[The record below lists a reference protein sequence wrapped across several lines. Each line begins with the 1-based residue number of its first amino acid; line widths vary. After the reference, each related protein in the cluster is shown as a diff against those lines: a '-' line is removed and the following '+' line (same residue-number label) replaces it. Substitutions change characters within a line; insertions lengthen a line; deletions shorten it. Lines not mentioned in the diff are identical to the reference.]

1 MMRDRSGFGGNGGT
15 GNAGGLDELND
26 LYEAIILDHYRS
38 PRNTAPVDSPDIDLE
53 VNNPFC
59 GDEFHIQLK
68 VDGDTVSQVGITG
81 RGCAISQAS
90 ASLLAELVEGKTSSE
105 VRAAVS
111 AFRRLLKGE
120 EVSDEE
126 MEKLGDI
133 EALSGVRKFPVRIKC
148 ALLSWVG
155 LDDALKEHLAK

>member
-1 MMRDRSGFGGNGGT
+1 MMGGRYGSGGPDD
-15 GNAGGLDELND
+15 AGSLDELNE
-26 LYEAIILDHYRS
+26 LYEAIILDHYRN
-38 PRNTAPVDSPDIDLE
+38 PRNTEPVESPDIDLE

-68 VDGDTVSQVGITG
+68 VDGDTISQVGITG

-90 ASLLAELVEGKTSSE
+90 ASLLAELVDGKTSAE
-105 VRAAVS
+105 VRTSVD
-111 AFRRLLKGE
+111 AFRRLLRGE
-120 EVSDEE
+120 EVSEE
-126 MEKLGDI
+126 ERDVLGDI

-155 LDDALKEHLAK
+155 LDDALAEHLAK

>member
-1 MMRDRSGFGGNGGT
+1 MTGGMSGLGDM
-15 GNAGGLDELND
+15 DE

-38 PRNTAPVDSPDIDLE
+38 PRNTATVEEPDIDLE

-68 VDGDTVSQVGITG
+68 VDDDSVSQVGITG

-90 ASLLAELVEGKTSSE
+90 ASLLAELVKGKSASE
-105 VRAAVS
+105 VESAVD
-111 AFRRLLKGE
+111 AVRRLLKGE
-120 EVSDEE
+120 EITDAEADI
-126 MEKLGDI
+126 LGDI
-133 EALSGVRKFPVRIKC
+133 EALGGVRKFPVRIKC

-155 LDDALKEHLAK
+155 LGDALRDHLAK

>member
-1 MMRDRSGFGGNGGT
+1 MTGGT
-15 GNAGGLDELND
+15 GGLEDMNE

-38 PRNTAPVDSPDIDLE
+38 PRNTATVEEPDIDLE

-68 VDGDTVSQVGITG
+68 VEDDAVSQVGITG

-90 ASLLAELVEGKTSSE
+90 ASLLAELVKGKSASE
-105 VRAAVS
+105 VESAVS
-111 AFRRLLKGE
+111 AVRRMLKGE
-120 EVSDEE
+120 EITDAEADI
-126 MEKLGDI
+126 LGDI
-133 EALSGVRKFPVRIKC
+133 EALGGVRKFPVRIKC

-155 LDDALKEHLAK
+155 LGDALRDHLAK